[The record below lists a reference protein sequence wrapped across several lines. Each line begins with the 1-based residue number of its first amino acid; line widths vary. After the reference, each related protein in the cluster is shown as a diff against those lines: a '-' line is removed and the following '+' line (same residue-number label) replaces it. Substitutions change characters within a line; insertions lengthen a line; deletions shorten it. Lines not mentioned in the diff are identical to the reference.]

1 MKFIKKI
8 LRKVIKLEGNIKCPG
23 CGQTEKIT
31 FVVVS
36 SINRK
41 NNYLDKKYFKC
52 ENCKKQFEI
61 NEAGFE

>member
-1 MKFIKKI
+1 MMLRNLIRRLIKM
-8 LRKVIKLEGNIKCPG
+8 EGNIKCPG

-31 FVVVS
+31 FVVIS

-61 NEAGFE
+61 GEALYE